1 MKKQSSKAL
10 KSHPQIERSR
20 RISNRINLLKRTA
33 TLMLALVCFMCGLA
47 LAGNRWTRQVSCQ
60 SAIAAAAN
68 SAWNNTGNLNAARR
82 SHTAT
87 LLPNGKVLVAGGD
100 NSFDDSILKSAEL
113 YDPATGAWT
122 VTGSLNKP
130 RLSHTAT
137 LLPNGK
143 VLVAGGWNDLDG
155 ALNSAELYDPSTGAW
170 SSTANLSTVLF
181 WHTATLLQ
189 NDKVLVVG
197 GADENLPLKSA
208 ELYDPAT
215 GAWSVTGSLT
225 AARYG
230 HTATPLENG
239 KVLIAG
245 GSDDGDLASAL
256 ASAELYDPATGT
268 WGVTAHLKATRVLHT
283 ATLLEGGKVLVAGGY
298 NWPPVS
304 LSGAELY
311 DPETGTWSVTGSLS
325 RRSVHTATLLP
336 SGTVLV
342 AGGYDWNRRSSLNST
357 ELYHPAI
364 GVWDRTT
371 NFNTPRDG
379 HTATLLTNGKVLV
392 AGGLLVAGG
401 PSGTILNSAELY
413 DPTAAIA
420 IPRIVSA
427 SVKGKKLFVSGENFG
442 PGAVILLNGEE
453 QKTKADAQNPE
464 TTMIGKKAGKKIK
477 PGDRLQV
484 RNPNGTMSQEFT
496 FTGS

>member
-1 MKKQSSKAL
+1 MKKQSLKAL
-10 KSHPQIERSR
+10 KSHAQIERPR

-33 TLMLALVCFMCGLA
+33 TLMLALVCFMHGFA
-47 LAGNRWTRQVSCQ
+47 LVGNCWTQQVSSQ
-60 SAIAAAAN
+60 SAIAQAAN

-82 SHTAT
+82 NHTAT

-100 NSFDDSILKSAEL
+100 NGFDDHVLKSAEL
-113 YDPATGAWT
+113 YDPATGKWS
-122 VTGSLNKP
+122 VTGSLNIP
-130 RLSHTAT
+130 RLIHTAT
-137 LLPNGK
+137 LLPNGT

-155 ALNSAELYDPSTGAW
+155 ALNSAEIYDPSTGTW
-170 SSTANLSTVLF
+170 SITANLSTVLF

-208 ELYDPAT
+208 ELYDPAAGT
-215 GAWSVTGSLT
+215 WTVTGSLT

-256 ASAELYDPATGT
+256 ASAELYDPETGT
-268 WGVTAHLKATRVLHT
+268 WSITANLKSTRVLHT

-298 NWPPVS
+298 NWPPAS

-311 DPETGTWSVTGSLS
+311 DPETGTWSFTGSLS

-336 SGTVLV
+336 SGMVLV

-357 ELYHPAI
+357 ELYHSAI
-364 GVWDRTT
+364 GMWDPAT
-371 NFNTPRDG
+371 NLNTPRDG

-392 AGGLLVAGG
+392 AGGLLVAGD

-427 SVKGKKLFVSGENFG
+427 SVQGKKLIVSGENFG

-453 QKTKADAQNPE
+453 QKTRDDAQNPE
-464 TTMIGKKAGKKIK
+464 TIVIGKKAGKKIK
-477 PGDRLQV
+477 TGDRLQV
-484 RNPNGTMSQEFT
+484 RNPDGIISREFI